1 MEKSVK
7 LDIIDMTKLYKNGD
21 GVKNIYLQVHE
32 GELLTLLG
40 PSGCGKTTILRTIG
54 GFIDVTSGDITID
67 GKSIVNLAPE
77 KRPTSMV
84 FQSYNLWPHMTVQQN
99 LEYGLKLRKVPAAER
114 AKRVEEG
121 LALVKMS
128 GFESKYPGQMSGG
141 QQQRIAIARSLL
153 LEPSVLLLDEPF
165 SALDAKIRMQ
175 MREELRKIQTDL
187 NITVVFVTHDQEEA
201 MMISDRIV
209 VMSKGHIEQDG
220 SPTEIYNNPATR
232 FVAGFIGEM
241 NFLDNG
247 DGTETGVRPENVTI
261 TADTSAEGVKGT
273 VRTIM
278 MLGHY
283 QEITCDTAYGLVKTN
298 VSSEQAAT
306 FAPGQEVVLQF
317 SKTYSFKKEEE

>member
-1 MEKSVK
+1 MENSVK

-67 GKSIVNLAPE
+67 GKSIVNLPPE

-114 AKRVEEG
+114 AKRVAEG
-121 LALVKMS
+121 LALVKMT

-165 SALDAKIRMQ
+165 SALDAKIRQQ
-175 MREELRKIQTDL
+175 MREELKKIQQDL
-187 NITVVFVTHDQEEA
+187 GITVVFVTHDQE
-201 MMISDRIV
+201 
-209 VMSKGHIEQDG
+209 
-220 SPTEIYNNPATR
+220 
-232 FVAGFIGEM
+232 
-241 NFLDNG
+241 
-247 DGTETGVRPENVTI
+247 
-261 TADTSAEGVKGT
+261 
-273 VRTIM
+273 
-278 MLGHY
+278 
-283 QEITCDTAYGLVKTN
+283 
-298 VSSEQAAT
+298 
-306 FAPGQEVVLQF
+306 
-317 SKTYSFKKEEE
+317 